1 MNTIPKRR
9 TFRHKVAKELRRNP
23 LFIASVC
30 IFLIFAV
37 MAVFAKLLAP
47 HRLGDID
54 LMRRLLPPTTN
65 GDFFFGT
72 DIMGRDVLTQVL
84 YGLRTSLGIAGSAVF
99 AAAIVGAC
107 VGMVAGYFG
116 GMLDTIVMRLV
127 DVQLSIPSF
136 FFALAGTVLLGR
148 GVINLVLVLSLVL
161 WGGFARVARGTMLA
175 AKEETYV
182 QAARSLGASNLRIIF
197 LELTPN
203 VISPLLVVLSLNLP
217 HAIMIEVSLSFLG
230 LGLSAEIPSL
240 GRLISDGLPQL
251 LVGAWW
257 ISIIPG
263 FVLMLLVLSFNTMA
277 DSLRDILDVKR

>member
-30 IFLIFAV
+30 IFLIFAI

-54 LMRRLLPPTTN
+54 LMRRLLLPTTN
-65 GDFFFGT
+65 GNFFFGT

-148 GVINLVLVLSLVL
+148 GVVNLVLVLSLVL

-182 QAARSLGASNLRIIF
+182 QAARSLGASNFRIIF
-197 LELTPN
+197 FELAPN

-263 FVLMLLVLSFNTMA
+263 FVLMLLVLSFNTIA